1 MPEEPDR
8 LEREIQEILDK
19 IEQLPAP
26 KRRRASGLQRSLRRI
41 GDGVSAWQRTVVQEL
56 SRISLSQLVLLSFLL
71 ILAAFLIRGLGPLG
85 SWLMIGG
92 VVLLVASLA
101 LMIFGSGGGG
111 RARTQQWRGRTI
123 SYSRD
128 GLAQRI
134 RRWFSN
140 RSRR

>member
-71 ILAAFLIRGLGPLG
+71 ILGAFLIRGLGPLG
-85 SWLMIGG
+85 SWLMIAGI
-92 VVLLVASLA
+92 VLLVASLA

-111 RARTQQWRGRTI
+111 RSRTQQWRGRTI
-123 SYSRD
+123 SYNRD

>member
-26 KRRRASGLQRSLRRI
+26 RQRRASGLQRSLRRF

-71 ILAAFLIRGLGPLG
+71 ILGAFFIRGIGPVG
-85 SWLMIGG
+85 TWLMIAG

-101 LMIFGSGGGG
+101 LMIFSGGSA

-123 SYSRD
+123 SYKRD
-128 GLAQRI
+128 GLVQRI

>member
-1 MPEEPDR
+1 MPDEPDR

-41 GDGVSAWQRTVVQEL
+41 GDGVSAWQRAVVQEL

-71 ILAAFLIRGLGPLG
+71 ILGAFFIRGLGPVG
-85 SWLMIGG
+85 TWLMIAG

-101 LMIFGSGGGG
+101 LMIFGGGSA

-123 SYSRD
+123 SYNRD

>member
-1 MPEEPDR
+1 MPDEPDR

-71 ILAAFLIRGLGPLG
+71 ILGAFFIRGLGPVG
-85 SWLMIGG
+85 TWLMIAG

-101 LMIFGSGGGG
+101 LMMFGGGGSG

-123 SYSRD
+123 SYNRD

>member
-1 MPEEPDR
+1 MPDEPDR

-56 SRISLSQLVLLSFLL
+56 SKISLSQLVLLSFLL
-71 ILAAFLIRGLGPLG
+71 ILGAFLIRGFGPLG
-85 SWLMIGG
+85 AWLMIAG

-101 LMIFGSGGGG
+101 LMVFGGGS
-111 RARTQQWRGRTI
+111 RRTRTQQWRGRTI

>member
-71 ILAAFLIRGLGPLG
+71 ILAAFLIRGIGPLG
-85 SWLMIGG
+85 TWLMIAG

-101 LMIFGSGGGG
+101 LMIFGTGGGG

>member
-71 ILAAFLIRGLGPLG
+71 ILAAFLIRGIGPLG
-85 SWLMIGG
+85 TWLMIAG

-101 LMIFGSGGGG
+101 LMIFGGGGGG

>member
-71 ILAAFLIRGLGPLG
+71 ILAAFFIRGIGPLG

-101 LMIFGSGGGG
+101 LMVFGGGG
-111 RARTQQWRGRTI
+111 GARARTQQWRGRTI
-123 SYSRD
+123 SYNRD

>member
-1 MPEEPDR
+1 MPDEPDR

-56 SRISLSQLVLLSFLL
+56 SKISLSQLVLLSFLL
-71 ILAAFLIRGLGPLG
+71 ILGAFLIRGLGPLG
-85 SWLMIGG
+85 AWLMIAG

-101 LMIFGSGGGG
+101 LMVFGGGS
-111 RARTQQWRGRTI
+111 RRTRTQQWRGRTI

>member
-71 ILAAFLIRGLGPLG
+71 ILGAFLIRGIGPLG
-85 SWLMIGG
+85 TWLMIAG

-101 LMIFGSGGGG
+101 LMIFGSGGGA

-123 SYSRD
+123 SYNRD

>member
-26 KRRRASGLQRSLRRI
+26 RPRRASGLQRSLRRF

-71 ILAAFLIRGLGPLG
+71 ILGAFFIRGIGPVG
-85 SWLMIGG
+85 TWLMIAG

-101 LMIFGSGGGG
+101 LMILGGGSA
-111 RARTQQWRGRTI
+111 RARTAQWRGRTI
-123 SYSRD
+123 SYKRD